1 MKKILAPILSVFILI
16 GGGLYFL
23 WDQGRAKT
31 TMVSQSETVK
41 FAATDKVQV
50 TADLYMTKDEKAPFI
65 ILFHQAF
72 YSRGEYVEIAPKL
85 NAMGYNCLA
94 IDQRSGN
101 SFQGIANE
109 THKSASAMKLATGFE
124 DAYPDLEAALKYVK
138 ENYQPETL
146 LVWGSS
152 YSSSLAFVLAAKHSE
167 DIDGL
172 LAFSPGEYFLFEG
185 KTIEDYAKDVKC
197 PVFITSAKAEDKEW
211 ERIGEAVKAEGTLFF
226 IPTQRGVHGSSAL
239 MEKTANQEEYWEAV
253 KAFFRN
259 IHLPN

>member
-1 MKKILAPILSVFILI
+1 MKKILAAILSTFILI

-31 TMVSQSETVK
+31 TMASQSETVK
-41 FAATDKVQV
+41 FTAADEVEV
-50 TADLYMTKDEKAPFI
+50 TADLYLIDNEKAPFI

-72 YSRGEYVEIAPKL
+72 YSRGEYREIAPKL

-94 IDQRSGN
+94 VDQRSGN
-101 SFQGIANE
+101 SFSGIRNE
-109 THKSASAMKLATGFE
+109 THKSATAMKLSTGFE

-138 ENYQPETL
+138 ENYQPETI

-152 YSSSLAFVLAAKHSE
+152 YSSSLAFVLAANHSE

-185 KTIEDYAKDVKC
+185 KQIEDYAKAVKC
-197 PVFITSAKAEDKEW
+197 PVFITSAKSEGKDWKN
-211 ERIGEAVKAEGTLFF
+211 ISEAVTADGSTFF
-226 IPTQRGVHGSSAL
+226 LPTERGVHGSSAL
-239 MEKTANQEEYWEAV
+239 MDKTANHEEYWEAV
-253 KAFFRN
+253 KKFFEN
-259 IHLPN
+259 NTFGY

>member
-1 MKKILAPILSVFILI
+1 MKKVLAAFLSIIIAI
-16 GGGLYFL
+16 GGGLYYL

-31 TMVSQSETVK
+31 NIVGQSLTLK
-41 FAATDKVQV
+41 FTAADKVEV
-50 TADLYMTKDEKAPFI
+50 TADLYMTSNKKGPFI

-72 YSRGEYVEIAPKL
+72 YSRGEYAEIGPQL

-109 THKSASAMKLATGFE
+109 THQSAAAMKLPTGFE
-124 DAYPDLEAALKYVK
+124 DAYPDLEAALTYVK

-152 YSSSLAFVLAAKHSE
+152 YSSSLAFILAAKHSE
-167 DIDGL
+167 DIDAL

-185 KTIEDYAKDVKC
+185 KQIADYAKAVKC
-197 PVFITSAKAEDKEW
+197 PVFITSSKSEGGEW
-211 ERIGEAVKAEGTLFF
+211 KNISEAVTAEGSTFF
-226 IPTQRGVHGSSAL
+226 LPTERGVHGSSAL
-239 MEKTANQEEYWEAV
+239 MEKTANSGEYWEAV
-253 KAFFRN
+253 KAF
-259 IHLPN
+259 LTSLK